1 MHNPGGSTRE
11 GSIPSPGTTSFH
23 PDTHVWEIIER
34 HLSELK
40 EKTARI
46 LDSLK

>member
-1 MHNPGGSTRE
+1 VHDYLGLNLTR
-11 GSIPSPGTTSFH
+11 
-23 PDTHVWEIIER
+23 VWEIIER

>member
-1 MHNPGGSTRE
+1 VKDDRLYLVHIGECITR
-11 GSIPSPGTTSFH
+11 I
-23 PDTHVWEIIER
+23 
-34 HLSELK
+34 K